1 MDQDIKN
8 LEYFQFDKLIGKAP
22 DTCKF
27 GGLKEIDVLKNAK

>member
-8 LEYFQFDKLIGKAP
+8 LENFQFDKLIGKAP